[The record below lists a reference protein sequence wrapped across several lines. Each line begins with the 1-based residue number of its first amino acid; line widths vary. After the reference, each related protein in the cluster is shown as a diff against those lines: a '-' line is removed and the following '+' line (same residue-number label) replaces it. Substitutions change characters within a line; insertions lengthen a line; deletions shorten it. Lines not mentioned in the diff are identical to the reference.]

1 MATSTDISY
10 LVSLIINTSRLIRE
24 QTKKRGKIDSF
35 SFLELKVLYYVV
47 TEENPT
53 MADIADC
60 LCVAPPSV
68 TPLINR
74 LVKDGALKR
83 VADKEDRRI
92 IHLTI
97 TKSGRKTLDKGIKEI
112 FGRMQKVL
120 MNLNNKERRDLT
132 KILEKL
138 SRIYSK

>member
-1 MATSTDISY
+1 M
-10 LVSLIINTSRLIRE
+10 
-24 QTKKRGKIDSF
+24 
-35 SFLELKVLYYVV
+35 LYYVV